1 MSKMPPAFFE
11 PRPQNEIDALY
22 LEKMTF
28 IGGASLE
35 GQALDPT
42 APDPKVRQAFAMHQI
57 ATGNV
62 VKTIWPA
69 YPAQL
74 KKIDPLLNV
83 SKSWPPICI
92 VHGTEDTMIPM
103 SLSQHLCKRLK
114 EEGVEVEFVEVEGQE
129 HTFAGKMERGS
140 KTWNTQRKGFEWLQ
154 MILERS
160 YGNSVA

>member
-11 PRPQNEIDALY
+11 PRPQDEIDALHS
-22 LEKMTF
+22 EKTTL

-35 GQALDPT
+35 GQAPDPT

-62 VKTIWPA
+62 VKTIWSP

-74 KKIDPLLNV
+74 EKIDPLLNV
-83 SKSWPPICI
+83 SKSWPPVCI

-103 SLSQHLCKRLK
+103 SLSQDLEKRLK
-114 EEGVEVEFVEVEGQE
+114 EEGVEVEFIEVEGEE
-129 HTFAGKMERGS
+129 HTFAGKMEKGS
-140 KTWNTQRKGFEWLQ
+140 KTWDTQRKGFDWLEK
-154 MILERS
+154 MLDMCYAS
-160 YGNSVA
+160 